1 MDRLRAKP
9 PPREKERWSEGV
21 LKEVFEEKEK
31 AVINNGT
38 ELFLTTELID
48 LFISRV
54 EGKLEGTEVWYIKK
68 G

>member
-9 PPREKERWSEGV
+9 PPREKEKWSEGV
-21 LKEVFEEKEK
+21 LKEVFEDKEK
-31 AVINNGT
+31 AVIVDGT
-38 ELFLTTELID
+38 ELFLTAELLD

-54 EGKLEGTEVWYIKK
+54 EGELEGTEVWYIKK